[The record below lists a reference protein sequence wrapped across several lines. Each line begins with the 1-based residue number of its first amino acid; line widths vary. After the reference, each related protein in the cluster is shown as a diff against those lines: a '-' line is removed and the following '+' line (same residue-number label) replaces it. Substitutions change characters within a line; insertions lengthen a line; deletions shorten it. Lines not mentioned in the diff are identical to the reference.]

1 MNYYIYIKKEGIKL
15 GKETSKSDFD
25 ENQVVEGFLNG
36 GMLQYDAGVIEHL
49 GTNEEIIRYGMLAPS
64 SPEAQKLSY
73 ILYGIMN
80 EKDLSQSE
88 SDYLDSID
96 SRFIGHIKKSDLS
109 NREIVCLFL
118 NTYWDWSKLEW
129 TNDRT
134 TSVVIKDL
142 FKDYSNFCARNR
154 FGIHNRRMKYD
165 DFKLYLSKYGN
176 VKRYRKNN
184 RGKITNVLVISN
196 LPAYKESLTKIPSF
210 DLSKHTDLKQA

>member
-1 MNYYIYIKKEGIKL
+1 MKL

-73 ILYGIMN
+73 ILYGIMIG
-80 EKDLSQSE
+80 KDLSKGE

-96 SRFIGHIKKSDLS
+96 SRFIGHNNKKDLS
-109 NREIVCLFL
+109 KREIVCLFL
-118 NTYWDWSKLEW
+118 NEYWDWSSFEW
-129 TNDRT
+129 TKDRT
-134 TSVVIKDL
+134 TSVIIKDL
-142 FKDYSNFCARNR
+142 FKEYSNFCSKNR
-154 FGIHNRRMKYD
+154 FGIHNRRMKYA

-176 VKRYRKNN
+176 IKRYQNEDPNK
-184 RGKITNVLVISN
+184 KLDIYVITN
-196 LPAYKESLTKIPSF
+196 LPAYKESLIKTPSF
-210 DLSKHTDLKQA
+210 DLSKHTELKQA

>member
-1 MNYYIYIKKEGIKL
+1 MNYYIYIKKEGMKL

-25 ENQVVEGFLNG
+25 ENQGVEGFLNG

-134 TSVVIKDL
+134 TSIIIKEL
-142 FKDYSNFCARNR
+142 FKKYSQFCKENKFNRNT
-154 FGIHNRRMKYD
+154 RRMKYH

-176 VKRYRKNN
+176 IKRYQNANKS
-184 RGKITNVLVISN
+184 KKEDIYVVTN
-196 LPAYKESLTKIPSF
+196 LPAYKESLTEIPSF
-210 DLSKHTDLKQA
+210 DLSKHTELKQA

>member
-73 ILYGIMN
+73 ILYGIMIG
-80 EKDLSQSE
+80 KDLNKSE

-96 SRFIGHIKKSDLS
+96 SRFIGHNNKKDLS
-109 NREIVCLFL
+109 KREIVCLFL
-118 NTYWDWSKLEW
+118 NEYWNWSSFEW
-129 TNDRT
+129 TNDSS
-134 TSVVIKDL
+134 TSVIIKDL
-142 FKDYSNFCARNR
+142 FKNYSNFCANNR

-165 DFKLYLSKYGN
+165 DFKSYLSKYGN
-176 VKRYRKNN
+176 VKRYRKNSG
-184 RGKITNVLVISN
+184 GKITNVLVISN
-196 LPAYKESLTKIPSF
+196 LPAYKESLTEIPDF
-210 DLSKHTDLKQA
+210 DLSKHAELKQA